1 MQINNMAP
9 IRIQL
14 LIRKLKMY
22 PRQDIQGERIE
33 HRITNIDC
41 FHESICR
48 GGRRDKEVGKK

>member
-1 MQINNMAP
+1 
-9 IRIQL
+9 
-14 LIRKLKMY
+14 MY